1 MRNDRPSE
9 ASREGDIEVSPNP
22 TPWDFNEA
30 RAAARTASEA
40 QREAEN
46 ARRDAAET
54 AARAELAYRK
64 ALAVKIVELHAEGVA
79 WTVAQDVARG
89 DEKVATLR
97 YERDVAKGVLD
108 AAEQRAWR
116 HSADRKDTTEFIEW
130 SRAVNAF
137 GEQREPA
144 RRAA

>member
-1 MRNDRPSE
+1 MST
-9 ASREGDIEVSPNP
+9 P

-30 RAAARTASEA
+30 RAAARSASET

-46 ARRDAAET
+46 ARREAAEKC
-54 AARAELAYRK
+54 AQAELLYRK
-64 ALAVKIVELHAEGVA
+64 ALAHKIVELHADGVA

-89 DEKVATLR
+89 DEKVAQLR
-97 YERDVAKGVLD
+97 FERDVAKGVLD

-116 HSADRKDTTEFIEW
+116 HTADRKDTTGLIEW

-137 GEQREPA
+137 GEQREPVG
-144 RRAA
+144 RAA